1 MSNIFI
7 SYSSRDRDFVRQ
19 LVKDLKLF
27 GHNPWF
33 DQENIRVGDS
43 IPGAIQ
49 AGLASAEFVVVVL
62 SKSALESNW
71 VKEEWEAKY
80 WDQVNAKRTIVLP
93 VVLDNCEVPMMLS
106 GKRNANFSESYAVG
120 FYQLCQAI
128 DRPLQPSTRTPD
140 KKLLNRLV
148 NSSIETLCL
157 ATSLPASPS
166 RLRLRVFIFR
176 VESQELVCRYFW
188 SANQVTEQVGLTRFA
203 LTEEIAKQVAVVR
216 AALKR
221 TTCRTAVR
229 PLKQDSEGVIGDVED
244 ELSFVLACP
253 LFARDNTVWGTVD
266 FDTSTPEG
274 EQLLRTEDAAQ
285 AIFRIAKH
293 LEIIL
298 VNELD

>member
-1 MSNIFI
+1 MSNIFM

-19 LVKDLKLF
+19 LVKDLKLL
-27 GHNPWF
+27 GHRPWF
-33 DQENIRVGDS
+33 DEETIQVGDS

-49 AGLASAEFVVVVL
+49 EGLSSADFLVVVL
-62 SKSALESNW
+62 SKPAVESKW
-71 VKEEWEAKY
+71 VEKEWQAKY
-80 WDQVNAKRTIVLP
+80 WDEVNERRITVLP
-93 VVLDNCEVPMMLS
+93 VVRDDCELPAMLKA
-106 GKRNANFSESYAVG
+106 KRNANFRESYAVG

-128 DRPLQPSTRTPD
+128 ERPLQPSTRTPD
-140 KKLLNRLV
+140 KTLLNRLV

-176 VESQELVCRYFW
+176 VEDQELVCRYFW
-188 SANQVTEQVGLTRFA
+188 SANQVSEQVGLTKFA
-203 LTEEIAKQVAVVR
+203 LADEVAKQVAVVR

-229 PLKQDSEGVIGDVED
+229 PLKQDAPGIVGDVED

-253 LFARDNTVWGTVD
+253 LFAPDNTVWGTVD

-274 EQLLRTEDAAQ
+274 EQLLRTDDAAQ

-298 VNELD
+298 VNQLD